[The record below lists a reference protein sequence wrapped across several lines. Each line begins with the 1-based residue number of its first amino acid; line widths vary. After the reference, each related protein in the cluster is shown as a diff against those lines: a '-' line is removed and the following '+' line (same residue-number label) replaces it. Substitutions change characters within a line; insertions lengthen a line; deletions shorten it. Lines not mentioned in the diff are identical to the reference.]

1 MTGLRRGG
9 GGEYLCKSTRVGLP
23 SFSSVH
29 LGIITCHFLYP
40 FQTWLLKSIRCYLY
54 SDHNLKLYPFGAPLT
69 PFPTSLSHPSLSSS
83 YPPPFFLLPPPP
95 FILMLSECNRILFDL
110 PWYYIKYAGI
120 SLHNQ
125 SQKVIA
131 PEIEKKRKK
140 EWGNKA
146 TDYTYKGS

>member
-83 YPPPFFLLPPPP
+83 YPPPPPSYSCY
-95 FILMLSECNRILFDL
+95 LSAIGYFFDL
-110 PWYYIKYAGI
+110 PWYYMKYAGI

-140 EWGNKA
+140 GWGNKA